1 MSGRMHKKKVQMQI
15 KQNNSCFPKKLSSE
29 KKLISTKYV
38 DEYILTSPISIKK
51 RTNKHEII
59 SKFFKLFI
67 NYKVL
72 LSVWFQIFRD

>member
-1 MSGRMHKKKVQMQI
+1 MSGMMHIKKVQMHI
-15 KQNNSCFPKKLSSE
+15 KQKNSCFPKKLSNE

-38 DEYILTSPISIKK
+38 DEYILTSPISIRK
-51 RTNKHEII
+51 RTNRHEII
-59 SKFFKLFI
+59 SKFFTLFI

>member
-38 DEYILTSPISIKK
+38 DEYILSSPISIKK